1 MKVRGKF
8 DLLGVGGS
16 FIALDMPA
24 EESVM
29 KFTRPLR
36 PLNVRKRELR
46 KWWSA
51 YCRRAKQVKKA
62 ATADQIF
69 RMLLQSKSIDID
81 KCFPPTDILDDVDVS
96 FEWEG
101 RSNRYQGTAYLQ
113 RRVEFFGTATPLD
126 SFNWDAIIE
135 IQQYLWRAGIGLGSV
150 RETWGPKNWGR
161 MKNGEIRLADIS
173 SLNQDKNRVS
183 TLLDS
188 PKIQI
193 IRWQMEE
200 YQPLRCQ
207 GQIDSYFTYIGKH
220 LNQESLNRLWKAGF

>member
-1 MKVRGKF
+1 MKVCGKF
-8 DLLGVGGS
+8 DFLGAGGS

-24 EESVM
+24 EESVI

-36 PLNVRKRELR
+36 PLNVRKRELK
-46 KWWSA
+46 KWWAA

-62 ATADQIF
+62 AAADQIF
-69 RMLLQSKSIDID
+69 RMLLRSKSIDID
-81 KCFPPTDILDDVDVS
+81 KCFPPTDILDEVDVV

-113 RRVEFFGTATPLD
+113 RRVEFFDTSTPLD

-135 IQQYLWRAGIGLGSV
+135 IQHHLWRAGIGLGSV
-150 RETWGPKNWGR
+150 RETWGPTNWGR
-161 MKNGEIRLADIS
+161 TKNGEIRLADIS

-183 TLLDS
+183 TLLVS

-193 IRWQMEE
+193 IQRRMKRF
-200 YQPLRCQ
+200 QPLRCQ

-220 LNQESLNRLWKAGF
+220 LNQESLNRLWEAEF